1 MASLANTLLGPL
13 VDRDGVVS
21 SPDLVPLIIKHVE
34 CNGRVPRVCSTWH
47 KGWDQHH
54 RGKGS
59 MKNASCEKLPA
70 AALEQDDFFGSAG
83 GFVSDVASVGEGLI
97 ISRGP
102 DGQALQLVDQNMA
115 VKSEKK
121 MEASSLLHATDQSV
135 LTAEPGTGAVT
146 GSHSTALRL
155 RSLPGFDLIRE
166 VPLEAQVDGGL
177 SHCDTLRAGTV
188 VDGRLIC
195 TVGTPVFDGP
205 PGEFFFLRVYDAGS
219 LAFQRAIPLDF
230 APAFGAL
237 AVKGDEAF
245 IGCDGNENGFAVLS
259 LASGEVVRRRQ
270 HIGHPGEP
278 ALRRLLSRGQKLL
291 ALSSDRLHV
300 LSAAAPYPLVQ
311 TLRLVGPEGAAG
323 VVATSASLSGDR
335 LLVGLSAGYQFPGV
349 VVGCPTLLA
358 FEDY

>member
-34 CNGRVPRVCSTWH
+34 CNGRVPRVCSTWQ

-59 MKNASCEKLPA
+59 MKNASCERLPA

-121 MEASSLLHATDQSV
+121 MDASSLLHATDQSV

-146 GSHSTALRL
+146 GWHSTALRL

-205 PGEFFFLRVYDAGS
+205 PGELFFLRVYDAGS

-237 AVKGDEAF
+237 AVKGDEVRVTLPRASTS
-245 IGCDGNENGFAVLS
+245 CPSATLATAS
-259 LASGEVVRRRQ
+259 LRPRRCLRASRSPCFTTAQPSPTAKSHRVPAYLARPSSAAPAMRM
-270 HIGHPGEP
+270 
-278 ALRRLLSRGQKLL
+278 ALRSSYWRAARSCGGGSTSGTRASRPYG
-291 ALSSDRLHV
+291 ASS
-300 LSAAAPYPLVQ
+300 
-311 TLRLVGPEGAAG
+311 
-323 VVATSASLSGDR
+323 
-335 LLVGLSAGYQFPGV
+335 SAGRSCSPSPPT
-349 VVGCPTLLA
+349 GCTSSR
-358 FEDY
+358 